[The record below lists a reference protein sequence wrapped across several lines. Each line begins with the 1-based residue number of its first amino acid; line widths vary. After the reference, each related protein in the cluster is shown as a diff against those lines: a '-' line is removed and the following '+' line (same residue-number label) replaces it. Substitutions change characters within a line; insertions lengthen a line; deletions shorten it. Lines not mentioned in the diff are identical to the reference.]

1 MESVPNTE
9 INKDIKLFRPREVI
23 SDFSNLFP
31 EVGLFGTCGSPAS
44 TWRKDI
50 FIPKL
55 EKYGLDYFNP
65 QIEPGE
71 WTLEMVTREAEHLAK
86 DEVIVLPISKETHGY
101 GSLGEA
107 GWAILGAL
115 LRGQKL
121 GIFIE
126 EDENA
131 PGDARRS
138 RRLFKELA
146 TKLQHDYPVFQFEN
160 SMEDL
165 ATWAVV
171 TLRERLTLKNSKIRT
186 TQIIQF
192 PKKQPTENTVGVFG
206 TSTENSEWRKKLIKK
221 LKQNNINTFGSF
233 KKDWN
238 NDDIAKEIKHKTT
251 DRVILQIITGE
262 TTSFG
267 SIAESGLLALSA
279 FVRGQAYGLYL
290 EDYPGNPKSD
300 TNRARALI
308 RAHAKK
314 LNEQFP
320 GIVFMANSIEELQ
333 NWAIKYMKSN

>member
-1 MESVPNTE
+1 MSASSAGAP
-9 INKDIKLFRPREVI
+9 K
-23 SDFSNLFP
+23 
-31 EVGLFGTCGSPAS
+31 VGLFGTCGSPAS

-65 QIEPGE
+65 QIESEDWKP
-71 WTLEMVTREAEHLAK
+71 EMAILEAEHLAK
-86 DEVIVLPISKETHGY
+86 DEIIVLPISKETHGY

-115 LRGQKL
+115 LRGQKV
-121 GIFIE
+121 GIYIE
-126 EDENA
+126 EYESA
-131 PGDARRS
+131 PKDVRRS
-138 RRLFKELA
+138 RQLFKNLA
-146 TKLQHDYPVFQFEN
+146 IKLQSDYPVFQFEN
-160 SMEDL
+160 SMNDL
-165 ATWAVV
+165 ATWATI
-171 TLRERLTLKNSKIRT
+171 TLKERLALKNSKIKA

-192 PKKQPTENTVGVFG
+192 PEQQPTEDVVGIFG
-206 TSTENSEWRKKLIKK
+206 TSTENSKWREKMIKNFER
-221 LKQNNINTFGSF
+221 NNIDTFGSF

-238 NDDIAKEIKHKTT
+238 DNDIAKEIKHKTT

-290 EDYPGNPKSD
+290 ENYPNNPKSD

-314 LNEQFP
+314 LNKQFP

-333 NWAIKYMKSN
+333 NWAINYMKSNKNLIKKQ